1 MDSLAKKISCKKA
14 IIGVIGLGYVGL
26 PRCLQFLKS
35 KFTVYGFDND
45 KNKLRFLKKNRSYL
59 SSVNSKVLN
68 KLSKNFITTDD
79 FTLINKVDVIIICLP
94 TPIKKNFSPNLT
106 IVRQVF
112 NKIRNHIKEGQAIS
126 FESTT
131 YPGTTEE
138 LMLPYLKKKF
148 ELGKNF
154 YLIYSPERDDPG
166 TKLDN
171 KNIPKLVSGYSSK
184 CLLVGEKIY
193 KSIINKPIKV
203 SSIKIA
209 EMSKLYENIFR
220 SINISLVNETKI
232 ILKKLNINISEVINA
247 AKTKPFGFMPFFPGP
262 GYGGH
267 CIPVDPFYFIWL
279 AKKHGLNSKFIELSG
294 KINNSIPDW
303 ICKEIEHELKKK
315 FKKIINCKVLILG
328 VAYKKNI
335 NDDRESP
342 SYNLIKILT
351 NKYKCKVSFYDPLI
365 KKVNKLNLKNFNNK
379 SILLN
384 KNKLKS
390 FDFGIVVT
398 DHDFINYNRIKK
410 NIRLIFDT
418 RNLKFLSGDNIIK
431 L

>member
-1 MDSLAKKISCKKA
+1 MESLINKISKKKA
-14 IIGVIGLGYVGL
+14 IIGIIGLGYVGL

-45 KNKLRFLKKNRSYL
+45 KKKLISLQKNKSYL
-59 SSVNSKVLN
+59 SSLPSSALRKF
-68 KLSKNFITTDD
+68 SKNFISTND
-79 FTLINKVDVIIICLP
+79 FSLINKVDIIIICLP
-94 TPIKKNFSPNLT
+94 TPIKKNFSPDLS
-106 IVRQVF
+106 IVRQSF
-112 NKIRNHIKEGQAIS
+112 SKIKNYLREGQAIL

-138 LMLPYLKKKF
+138 LILPYLKKKF
-148 ELGKNF
+148 DVGKNF
-154 YLIYSPERDDPG
+154 YLVYSPERDDPG

-193 KSIINKPIKV
+193 KSIINKPVRV
-203 SSIKIA
+203 SSIKVA

-247 AKTKPFGFMPFFPGP
+247 AKSKPFGFMPFYPGP

-279 AKKHGLNSKFIELSG
+279 AKKHGLSSKFIELSG
-294 KINNSIPDW
+294 KINTSIPEW
-303 ICKEIEHELKKK
+303 ICKQIQSELKKK
-315 FKKIINCKVLILG
+315 FKKIKNCKVLILG

-342 SYNLIKILT
+342 AYNLIEILT
-351 NKYKCKVSFYDPLI
+351 RKYKCKVSFYDPLI
-365 KKVNKLNLKNFNNK
+365 KVAKKKKIKNFNNK
-379 SILLN
+379 SISLDTN
-384 KNKLKS
+384 KIKS
-390 FDFGIVVT
+390 FDFGVVVT
-398 DHDFINYNRIKK
+398 DHDLVNYNKIKK
-410 NIRLIFDT
+410 NIKILFDT
-418 RNLKFLSGDNIIK
+418 RNLKTLSGNNIIK

>member
-203 SSIKIA
+203 SSIKVA

>member
-1 MDSLAKKISCKKA
+1 MVSLINKISKKKA
-14 IIGVIGLGYVGL
+14 IIGIIGLGYVGL

-35 KFTVYGFDND
+35 KFKVYGFDND
-45 KNKLRFLKKNRSYL
+45 KKKLISLQKNKSYL
-59 SSVNSKVLN
+59 SSLPSSVLQ
-68 KLSKNFITTDD
+68 KFSKNFISTED
-79 FTLINKVDVIIICLP
+79 FSLINKVDIIIICLP
-94 TPIKKNFSPNLT
+94 TPIKKNFSPDLS
-106 IVRQVF
+106 IVRQSF
-112 NKIRNHIKEGQAIS
+112 SKIKNYLREGQAIS

-138 LMLPYLKKKF
+138 LILPYLKKKF
-148 ELGKNF
+148 NVGKNF
-154 YLIYSPERDDPG
+154 YLVYSPERDDPG

-171 KNIPKLVSGYSSK
+171 KNIPKLVSGHSSK

-193 KSIINKPIKV
+193 KSIINKPVRV
-203 SSIKIA
+203 SSIKVA

-247 AKTKPFGFMPFFPGP
+247 AKSKPFGFMPFYPGP

-294 KINNSIPDW
+294 KINNSIPEW
-303 ICKEIEHELKKK
+303 ICKQIQSELKKK
-315 FKKIINCKVLILG
+315 FKKFKNCKVLILG
-328 VAYKKNI
+328 IAYKKNI

-342 SYNLIKILT
+342 AYNLIEILAR
-351 NKYKCKVSFYDPLI
+351 KYKCKVSFYDPLI
-365 KKVNKLNLKNFNNK
+365 KVAKKNKIKNFNNK
-379 SILLN
+379 SISLDTN
-384 KNKLKS
+384 KIKS
-390 FDFGIVVT
+390 FDFGVVVT
-398 DHDFINYNRIKK
+398 DHDLINYNKIKK
-410 NIRLIFDT
+410 NIKILFDT
-418 RNLKFLSGDNIIK
+418 RNLKTLSGNNIIK

>member
-203 SSIKIA
+203 SSIKVA

-384 KNKLKS
+384 KIKLKS

>member
-203 SSIKIA
+203 SSIKVA

-328 VAYKKNI
+328 VAYKKI
-335 NDDRESP
+335 
-342 SYNLIKILT
+342 
-351 NKYKCKVSFYDPLI
+351 
-365 KKVNKLNLKNFNNK
+365 
-379 SILLN
+379 
-384 KNKLKS
+384 
-390 FDFGIVVT
+390 
-398 DHDFINYNRIKK
+398 
-410 NIRLIFDT
+410 
-418 RNLKFLSGDNIIK
+418 
-431 L
+431 